1 MTQNSEID
9 KQKSQ
14 LAGQVMLVQQLT
26 TMNIEKKDK
35 VMHYQRYYQ
44 QKADFIAQELESE
57 FSRNEE
63 IKILKE
69 EVLTKDY

>member
-26 TMNIEKKDK
+26 TMDIENKDK
-35 VMHYQRYYQ
+35 VMQYQRYYQ